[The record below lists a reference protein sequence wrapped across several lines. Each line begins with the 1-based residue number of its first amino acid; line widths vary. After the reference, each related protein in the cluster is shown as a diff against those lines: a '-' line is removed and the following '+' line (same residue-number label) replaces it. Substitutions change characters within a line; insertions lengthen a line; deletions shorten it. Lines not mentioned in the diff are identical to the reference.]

1 MAGYGYGISVSGS
14 RTPVVASG
22 TPAPNFGLPAQII
35 VTGAGVANGT
45 YTKTTSEGFYT
56 PAPNSGTYN
65 YLLGAGI
72 FYITSPSNSNNNGD
86 YAGNDWVLATGS
98 DGVSIYSENTST
110 DANNV
115 PTTGWSPS
123 ITITAA

>member
-22 TPAPNFGLPAQII
+22 IPTPAFGLPAQITI
-35 VTGAGVANGT
+35 SDAAEFNGI
-45 YTKTTSEGFYT
+45 YTKTTLAGIYT

-65 YLLGAGI
+65 YISG
-72 FYITSPSNSNNNGD
+72 FYYITSPSNTNYNGD

-98 DGVSIYSENTST
+98 DGVDIYSENTST

-123 ITITAA
+123 ITITTP